1 MSQWL
6 MFSAEAQMSEKPF
19 SDGLPE
25 AFRRA
30 SGCFFEKSSIPEP
43 IFRAEN
49 CGNKKIRL
57 SLHPQQGG
65 LAQLA
70 RALAW
75 HARGHEFESRILHH
89 KNRTIFRWSRFS
101 TTCFRP
107 YRPHP
112 AQTAQTAQ
120 KHPCRPPPTTL
131 AIIQRKN
138 HGSSQKR
145 QNEISGRPC
154 GRPDMRNAAGR
165 RYLSRKKAVTK
176 GASSR

>member
-1 MSQWL
+1 MVPF
-6 MFSAEAQMSEKPF
+6 FSV
-19 SDGLPE
+19 
-25 AFRRA
+25 
-30 SGCFFEKSSIPEP
+30 
-43 IFRAEN
+43 
-49 CGNKKIRL
+49 
-57 SLHPQQGG
+57 
-65 LAQLA
+65 
-70 RALAW
+70 
-75 HARGHEFESRILHH
+75 
-89 KNRTIFRWSRFS
+89 
-101 TTCFRP
+101 CFRP

-120 KHPCRPPPTTL
+120 TAQKHPCRPPPATL